1 MTCIF
6 NSTQSSPLSIIL
18 HLTLR
23 IFTLPVLPLRPQ
35 RLPTPGVNDFQC
47 IFHFQCYMVLWAGAD
62 LAFSQHKRM
71 STKWVNSSGKN
82 ISISFNHIFRE
93 CNFVLSQFSYVLH
106 EFNFLKML
114 SMCGIEW
121 RGRNSEELSSSL
133 LERES

>member
-1 MTCIF
+1 MTLETRYDSDYLKKKIKRLDRITIASFQPVGCFLQMRYSEKKKKLTLNILKVTCIF

-62 LAFSQHKRM
+62 LAFSQHKHM
-71 STKWVNSSGKN
+71 STK
-82 ISISFNHIFRE
+82 
-93 CNFVLSQFSYVLH
+93 
-106 EFNFLKML
+106 
-114 SMCGIEW
+114 
-121 RGRNSEELSSSL
+121 
-133 LERES
+133 